1 MMAPGGPSLAVAPAP
16 GPEVSSI
23 LLALGVTL
31 LVVAALVFAVVSW
44 DHLGAVGQGALLVG
58 LTLVVGF
65 ATDRA
70 ARRRLTGTAEA
81 LGVLTVVLGPLV
93 AQAVRITV
101 NLPATNDRTW
111 ANAINWSWWPFA
123 LMVIGVAAI
132 GFGRRV
138 GVRSAQHLGVVLVQ
152 VGLPVWVVL
161 APVPVT
167 VMAGV
172 LVGQAALVALG
183 PLVWQRTHPTAGT
196 WALGSVVAWGL
207 GLMLA
212 VGSAL
217 QFNLGTAEHVW
228 SAVALAMA
236 AVSAA
241 AVAWRWRAKPI
252 LADPAA
258 LGATAALLLASG
270 RLLAGWVP
278 DVTWW
283 PILGFGA
290 ALGLALANRFGGAR
304 AVSIRTVCW
313 LAAAVAAIPVA
324 DGTMAVMRAAGVAGA
339 PWRHV
344 ALAAVVTDTGF
355 GLAPAWASSLAGIG
369 AIAAAVV
376 AEERRLGRPMVARAL
391 VALAMLAVLVVPALA
406 GGSVAVVTLVTLAA
420 AVGLGAAAWQPTDRR
435 LLAAVSLAVLAFAL
449 VWAAGNAGLVLVV
462 GAAAVVLGLVAVVR
476 GNGVGDVSVAVGGAL
491 LAAFALP
498 AEVGWAAWALGTG
511 PAWSWAV
518 ASMTAA
524 VVGVVLVPVG
534 RRLQSAAEGGAE
546 GAAAAAAAAG
556 AAVLVLVHVGALGSI
571 GPAGPVAV
579 EAAVTAALVVGVVA
593 LAVVAASLVRLVRSW
608 WLWAVAAGVEAVV
621 LVWLRLADS
630 NVSTVEAYTAPVA
643 VLLAGATVLG
653 AWASAGRS
661 WAAVR
666 SRPSWSLEGPAL
678 AMAVGP
684 TALVALGDP
693 GLTRQVIGLSLGAIL
708 VAVGAALRRRAQL
721 DIGAA
726 TVVVLGLQA
735 LLPYAADVPRW
746 ISLGAAGAVLV
757 ALGATFEERRKDLN
771 QAKRRYAALR

>member
-1 MMAPGGPSLAVAPAP
+1 M
-16 GPEVSSI
+16 
-23 LLALGVTL
+23 
-31 LVVAALVFAVVSW
+31 VVAALVFAVVSW

-123 LMVIGVAAI
+123 LTVIGVAAI
-132 GFGRRV
+132 AFGRRV

-152 VGLPVWVVL
+152 VGLPVWVAL

-167 VMAGV
+167 AMAGV

-207 GLMLA
+207 GLLLA

-217 QFNLGTAEHVW
+217 QLNLGTAEHVW
-228 SAVALAMA
+228 STVALALA

-241 AVAWRWRAKPI
+241 SVAWRWRARPT

-258 LGATAALLLASG
+258 FGATAALLLASG
-270 RLLAGWVP
+270 RLLVGWAP
-278 DVTWW
+278 DVTCW

-304 AVSIRTVCW
+304 AASIRTVCW
-313 LAAAVAAIPVA
+313 LAASVAAAPVA
-324 DGTMAVMRAAGVAGA
+324 DGTIAVMGAAGVAGA

-344 ALAAVVTDTGF
+344 ASAAVVTDTGF

-369 AIAAAVV
+369 ALAAAV
-376 AEERRLGRPMVARAL
+376 AEQRRVGRPMAARAL
-391 VALAMLAVLVVPALA
+391 VALVMLSVLVVPALA
-406 GGSVAVVTLVTLAA
+406 GGSVAVVALVTLAA
-420 AVGLGAAAWQPTDRR
+420 AVGLGAAAWQPKDRR

-462 GAAAVVLGLVAVVR
+462 GAAAVVLGLAAAAR
-476 GNGVGDVSVAVGGAL
+476 GVGAGDVSLAVGGAL

-518 ASMTAA
+518 ASIAAA
-524 VVGVVLVPVG
+524 VVGVGLVTVG
-534 RRLQSAAEGGAE
+534 RRLQVAAQGGAE
-546 GAAAAAAAAG
+546 GAAASAG
-556 AAVLVLVHVGALGSI
+556 AAVLVLVHVGALASISTSGS
-571 GPAGPVAV
+571 GPR
-579 EAAVTAALVVGVVA
+579 EAAAATALAVGVVA
-593 LAVVAASLVRLVRSW
+593 LATVAASLVRLVRSW

-621 LVWLRLADS
+621 LVWLRLWQSD
-630 NVSTVEAYTAPVA
+630 VSMAEAYTVPVA
-643 VLLAGATVLG
+643 VALAGATVLG
-653 AWASAGRS
+653 AWATAGRS
-661 WAAVR
+661 WAVMRLR
-666 SRPSWSLEGPAL
+666 SSWSLEGPAL
-678 AMAVGP
+678 AMAAGP

-693 GLTRQVIGLSLGAIL
+693 GLTRQVIGLSLGAIML
-708 VAVGAALRRRAQL
+708 AVGAALRRRAPL

-746 ISLGAAGAVLV
+746 IILGAAGAVLV
-757 ALGATFEERRKDLN
+757 ALGATFEERRRDLN